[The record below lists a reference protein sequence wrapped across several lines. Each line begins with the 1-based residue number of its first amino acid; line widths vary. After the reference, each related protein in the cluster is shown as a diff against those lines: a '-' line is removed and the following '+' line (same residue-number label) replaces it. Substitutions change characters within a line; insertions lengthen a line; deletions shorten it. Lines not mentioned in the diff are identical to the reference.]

1 MADENNTK
9 KQNLYGSYVL
19 MCQEFIKDAER
30 IQSLDSLNRSIEELV
45 EQIMGSGYENE
56 DGLKQLHDYIKK
68 YFSRMMTLYAKYP
81 NDPYIDT
88 MLRRAESLKEYGK
101 MVVGA

>member
-1 MADENNTK
+1 MTNEDNIK

-30 IQSLDSLNRSIEELV
+30 IQSLDALNRSIEELV
-45 EQIMGSGYENE
+45 ELIMESGYGNE
-56 DGLKQLHDYIKK
+56 DLLTQLHNLIKK
-68 YFSRMMTLYAKYP
+68 YFSQMMTLYAKYP

-88 MLRRAESLKEYGK
+88 MLRRAESLKEYGRL
-101 MVVGA
+101 VDG